1 MKINIAGRFFPF
13 SHRAGTHVLIP
24 KTQIVAEIYPSFI
37 RFHNCESPTIYELD
51 IQTEGYIDGFTIIQD
66 LEKHL
71 IRVFGT
77 SSNGYISYELQYSQG
92 YIILHLTRAKNPL
105 NLIFQGKSETVLPKG
120 KLELVSVTKYVDLAL
135 PRLAFGVHKL
145 QNIDHIAMRR
155 DLREI
160 IPFLYRIGKLSPTDL
175 RDIKPGTTHELVQKI
190 RDRIEGRDKIGLTLA
205 LREFFCIAIRDLF
218 VPQLF
223 DYRLQGS
230 FTPPNPSK
238 LYYDTNL
245 LSQTAGLIET
255 LFLEERGDSLF
266 FLPLL
271 LPTLHAGRFVNLSTQ
286 AKRYTLDM
294 EWRSHKLRK
303 VIFYSYETY
312 EYHLILPKP
321 LRTFR
326 MKSSKKDPGIVV
338 HSGDLISVKK
348 DSNYFFDR
356 FQI

>member
-1 MKINIAGRFFPF
+1 MKITIAGRFSPF

-37 RFHNCESPTIYELD
+37 RFHNCESPGIYEVD
-51 IQTEGYIDGFTIIQD
+51 IQIGSYVDGFTVVQD
-66 LEKHL
+66 LEKHV

-77 SSNGYISYELQYSQG
+77 SSSGYISYELQYSQG
-92 YIILHLTRAKNPL
+92 HIILHLTRAKNPL
-105 NLIFQGKSETVLPKG
+105 DLIFEGKRETILPKG
-120 KLELVSVTKYVDLAL
+120 KLTLVSVTKYVDLTI
-135 PRLAFGVHKL
+135 PRLAFGIHKL
-145 QNIDHIAMRR
+145 QNIDHIAMRK

-175 RDIKPGTTHELVQKI
+175 KDIQLGTTSELVEKI
-190 RDRIEGRDKIGLTLA
+190 RNKIQIRDKIGLTFA
-205 LREFFCIAIRDLF
+205 LREFFSIAIRDLF

-230 FTPPNPSK
+230 FTPPNSSE

-245 LSQTAGLIET
+245 VFQVAGLIEN
-255 LFLEERGDSLF
+255 LFLEERENSLF

-271 LPTLHAGRFVNLSTQ
+271 LPSLHAGRFVNLSTQ
-286 AKRYTLDM
+286 AKKYALDM

-303 VIFYSYETY
+303 VIFYSYEAC
-312 EYHLILPKP
+312 EYHFILPKP

-326 MKSSKKDPGIVV
+326 MKSSRKDPGIVLRT
-338 HSGDLISVKK
+338 GDLISVKK
-348 DSNYFFDR
+348 DNKYFFDR